1 MIGVRKPG
9 VKVPNAM
16 WSSPISRVSLLVI
29 AATCAL
35 GLVALQAWPQN
46 QILGTRDEV
55 ALTEAQQSVVNRITA
70 APGSGNV
77 NNEFSQR
84 LLARLVLPLA
94 DGSEIR
100 LASTRPLLSAERGLT
115 WRGIIEETGERA
127 ILMLRRDGHLSGYFA
142 YQGHVFRVALVD
154 GQIQTMAAIEP
165 PDHTP
170 NPEASSWEGVTPR
183 RAPPEPQVQPL
194 AEPERQALEA
204 RMISIDLMLLYTKN
218 AVSDYL
224 GEPAGLI
231 ADAVEEAN
239 QTFARSGIGNIS
251 LRLVHTELVDYEEAG
266 QQHFDILYAMVDG
279 VGGFRQVNKLR
290 NQKRADIVG
299 LIVNSPSGCG
309 LSTRVGADAE
319 EAFFVVHHACAA
331 NMYAIAHE
339 VGHLIGA
346 RHDRLTDGN
355 NRPFPYA
362 HGYVN
367 GTKWRDIMS
376 YRESCGNCPR
386 IPYWSNPRVLY
397 KGEPTGTT
405 ASDNAR
411 VILEQAER
419 VSKFRQ

>member
-1 MIGVRKPG
+1 VVIGAG
-9 VKVPNAM
+9 SISPNAM
-16 WSSPISRVSLLVI
+16 WSSRISRVSLLVI

-46 QILGTRDEV
+46 QILGTRDDV
-55 ALTEAQQSVVNRITA
+55 ALTAAQQSVVDRITA

-77 NNEFSQR
+77 SNEFSQR
-84 LLARLVLPLA
+84 FLARLVLPLA

-100 LASTRPLLSAERGLT
+100 LASTRPLLSAERGFT

-154 GQIQTMAAIEP
+154 GEIQTMAAIVP

-170 NPEASSWEGVTPR
+170 NPEASSWEAVTPR

-239 QTFARSGIGNIS
+239 HTFARSGLSNIS
-251 LRLVHTELVDYEEAG
+251 LRLVHTQLIDFDEAG
-266 QQHFDILYAMVDG
+266 RGHFDILYALVDG
-279 VGGFRQVNKLR
+279 VGVFKHVGQLR
-290 NQKRADIVG
+290 NAKRADVVG
-299 LIVNSPSGCG
+299 LIINSPNGCG

-319 EAFFVVHHACAA
+319 EAFFVAHHACAA
-331 NMYAIAHE
+331 NTYTIAHE
-339 VGHLIGA
+339 VGHIIGA
-346 RHDRLTDGN
+346 RHDRLIDGN
-355 NRPFPYA
+355 NMPFPYA

-367 GTKWRDIMS
+367 DKKWRDIMS
-376 YRESCGNCPR
+376 YRESCGGSCPR
-386 IPYWSNPRVLY
+386 IPHWSNPGILY
-397 KGEPTGTT
+397 KGEPTGTA

-419 VSKFRQ
+419 VSTFRQ